1 MQYSLRSLIILMTGV
16 AIACFVLF
24 VLPEPL
30 SSLVL
35 GCCYLLASTA
45 VLSLLIYG
53 DGDIR
58 AFAVGCILPL
68 TWYWLMFGTRGLMPR
83 SSFDPGY
90 SLVTGV
96 VTLVSGF
103 VSVGV
108 RRWCAK
114 RHSAAPTP
122 REEVAD
128 RDTEDH
134 SE

>member
-1 MQYSLRSLIILMTGV
+1 MQYSLRSLIVVMTGV
-16 AIACFVLF
+16 AIASCVLF
-24 VLPEPL
+24 VLPQPL
-30 SSLVL
+30 SSVVL
-35 GCCYLLASTA
+35 GFCYLLASTA

-68 TWYWLMFGTRGLMPR
+68 TWYWLTFGTRGLMPR

-90 SLVTGV
+90 LLVTGG
-96 VTLVSGF
+96 VTLVSGL

-114 RHSAAPTP
+114 RHLAGIGGRNGRLS
-122 REEVAD
+122 
-128 RDTEDH
+128 
-134 SE
+134 